1 VGGIS
6 LSTQLFLH
14 FQMPQVNKIIA
25 SSFQG
30 TCQRLLIL
38 KMVLNKSAERDGEIP
53 TKDQHLLA
61 KLHLKKDEW
70 PSLQLGEYS
79 CHRSMNPVT

>member
-1 VGGIS
+1 M
-6 LSTQLFLH
+6 H
-14 FQMPQVNKIIA
+14 QVKRIIV
-25 SSFQG
+25 SSFLG

-61 KLHLKKDEW
+61 KLHLKKKMSDRLF
-70 PSLQLGEYS
+70 SLE
-79 CHRSMNPVT
+79 NTVVTGV

>member
-1 VGGIS
+1 
-6 LSTQLFLH
+6 
-14 FQMPQVNKIIA
+14 MA

-38 KMVLNKSAERDGEIP
+38 KMVLNKSAEREGEIP

-61 KLHLKKDEW
+61 KLHLKKGEW
-70 PSLQLGEYS
+70 PSLQLEEYS
-79 CHRSMNPVT
+79 CHRSKSPETWTAA